1 MMQEWNIDTKKT
13 QQIVIGTLDSSIVET
28 LKAKFSGFNFHIHV
42 VQKGL
47 DILTKILD
55 HKIDLLIIDVDLA
68 GMMGVDVLPIVKR
81 LRPRLPVI
89 LITDDFNLRIRKIAA
104 EIGVRY
110 QAFKPISDSESSAIA
125 SATERIIEKSK
136 VAQVFQD

>member
-1 MMQEWNIDTKKT
+1 MMREWNIDTTNVK
-13 QQIVIGTLDSSIVET
+13 QILIGTLDNNIVDS
-28 LKAKFSGFNFHIHV
+28 LKHKFKGSEFSIHV
-42 VQKGL
+42 TQKGL

-55 HKIDLLIIDVDLA
+55 YKIDLLIIDVDLA
-68 GMMGVDVLPIVKR
+68 GMMGVDVLPIVKK

-110 QAFKPISDSESSAIA
+110 QAFKPISDSESNAIA
-125 SATERIIEKSK
+125 AASEKIIEKSK
-136 VAQVFQD
+136 EAAMIY